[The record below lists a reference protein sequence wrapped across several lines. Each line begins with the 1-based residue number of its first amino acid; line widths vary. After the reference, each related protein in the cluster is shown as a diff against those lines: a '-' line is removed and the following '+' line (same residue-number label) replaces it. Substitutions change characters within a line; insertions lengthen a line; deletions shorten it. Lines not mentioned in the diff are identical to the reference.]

1 MRVSTS
7 QIYQVPADAMSSA
20 SVAASLVNRRIASGK
35 RIDAASQDAGAV
47 TRASQQQQ
55 LKSETVVFADNLN
68 ALDSQYSQVDQSTGN
83 LSDSLAY
90 LGTLLV
96 QSQNG
101 SFSSNE
107 VSIVGDSIKQE
118 MALIKIELARTDSQG
133 RPLYSAGV
141 ADAAHPALQV
151 LPGLMMGTEIPLSA
165 ADQTA
170 LTAITTADWS
180 TNLGATTSTQRA
192 DAMVKVQQLF
202 ESVNRARG
210 AVGARWQQVQTYQDI
225 NNTAGLAATEA
236 KSNLMDTDIAQSAS
250 DLATYQAQL
259 QAARSLFSRISS
271 NTLFDVLR

>member
-1 MRVSTS
+1 
-7 QIYQVPADAMSSA
+7 MSSA
-20 SVAASLVNRRIASGK
+20 SAAASLVNRRIASGK

-55 LKSETVVFADNLN
+55 LKSETVVFTDNLN

-90 LGTLLV
+90 LGTLLI

-101 SFSSNE
+101 SYSSNE
-107 VSIVGDSIKQE
+107 VGIVGDSIKQE

-141 ADAAHPALQV
+141 SDAAHPALQV
-151 LPGLMMGTEIPLSA
+151 LPGLMMGTEIPLSE

-192 DAMVKVQQLF
+192 DAMVQVQQLF

-236 KSNLMDTDIAQSAS
+236 KSNLIDTDIAQSAS

>member
-7 QIYQVPADAMSSA
+7 QIYQVPADAMSSSSA
-20 SVAASLVNRRIASGK
+20 AASQANRRIASGK

-55 LKSETVVFADNLN
+55 LKSETVVFNDNLN
-68 ALDSQYSQVDQSTGN
+68 ALDSQYSEIDQSTGN
-83 LSDSLAY
+83 LSESLSY
-90 LGTLLV
+90 LGQLLI

-101 SFSSNE
+101 SYSSNE
-107 VSIVGDSIKQE
+107 VGIVGDSIKQE

-133 RPLYSAGV
+133 RPLYSLGV
-141 ADAAHPALQV
+141 ADSDHPALQV
-151 LPGLMMGTEIPLSA
+151 LPGLMMGTEIPLSE
-165 ADQTA
+165 ADQNA

-180 TNLGATTSTQRA
+180 TNLGATTSKQRA
-192 DAMVKVQQLF
+192 DAMVEVKQLF

-210 AVGARWQQVQTYQDI
+210 AVGARWQQVQVYQDI
-225 NNTAGLAATEA
+225 NTTAGLAAVEA
-236 KSNLMDTDIAQSAS
+236 KSNLIDTDVAQSAA